1 MTGSLQIK
9 NGKYYAVLNFKD
21 QKGNR
26 VQKWISLGL
35 EEKGNKRRAEIRLN
49 ELLAQYQGIENI
61 EPLNTLLS
69 KHIAAWIE
77 MDRPNITVT
86 TYNQY
91 VNILNLHLAP
101 YFDPRKITVSSVTA
115 GDLEDYYTFKIAG
128 GLSPNT
134 VIKHHAVIRSA
145 LQWAVKHRYIRE
157 NVADFA
163 NKPERVRYHGPQPY
177 SVEEV
182 ARLLQTTQR
191 DSIAVPIFLASF
203 YGLRRSE
210 LLGLRWSAIDFGAGT
225 LSISTTVVKEKI
237 NDQIKT
243 VVRDGVTK
251 TECSQRTLPLCPY
264 TYQYFVNLY
273 HAQQYQKNLCGASY
287 NQTYLDFVCVD
298 GMGNLLQ
305 PDYVSQKFQQLLRQ
319 HGLRPIR
326 FHDLRHSCAT
336 IMLYLGYSL
345 KDIQTWLGHSNYNF
359 TADTYLHTA
368 PTAHMQMAN
377 TYSEKLEE
385 LLPAQPE
392 FPALC

>member
-9 NGKYYAVLNFKD
+9 NGKYYGVLNFKD
-21 QKGNR
+21 QQGKR

-35 EEKGNKRRAEIRLN
+35 DVKGNKRKAEIRLN

-61 EPLNTLLS
+61 EPMNTLLS

-115 GDLEDYYTFKIAG
+115 GDLEDYYTFKIAS

-177 SVEEV
+177 
-182 ARLLQTTQR
+182 QC
-191 DSIAVPIFLASF
+191 
-203 YGLRRSE
+203 RRS
-210 LLGLRWSAIDFGAGT
+210 GA
-225 LSISTTVVKEKI
+225 
-237 NDQIKT
+237 
-243 VVRDGVTK
+243 
-251 TECSQRTLPLCPY
+251 
-264 TYQYFVNLY
+264 
-273 HAQQYQKNLCGASY
+273 ASSG
-287 NQTYLDFVCVD
+287 D
-298 GMGNLLQ
+298 
-305 PDYVSQKFQQLLRQ
+305 
-319 HGLRPIR
+319 
-326 FHDLRHSCAT
+326 A
-336 IMLYLGYSL
+336 
-345 KDIQTWLGHSNYNF
+345 
-359 TADTYLHTA
+359 A
-368 PTAHMQMAN
+368 
-377 TYSEKLEE
+377 
-385 LLPAQPE
+385 
-392 FPALC
+392 